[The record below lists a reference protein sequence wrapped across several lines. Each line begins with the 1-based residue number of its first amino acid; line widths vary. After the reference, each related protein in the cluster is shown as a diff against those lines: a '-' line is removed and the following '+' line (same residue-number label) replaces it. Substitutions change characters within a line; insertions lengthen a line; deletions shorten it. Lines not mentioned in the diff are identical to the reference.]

1 MIKAVMEMGT
11 NSTRLLIADLK
22 KRELKVLK
30 KDLITT
36 RLGEGVDKNKRLN
49 GKAVERGLKALR
61 AFKKEIDKYDVS
73 SYKLVGTSALRDVNN
88 GEKFQ
93 KLIKEEIGY
102 DLEIISGQKE
112 AEFIF
117 KGVTFGYDFS
127 DYIIIDIGGGST
139 EFICKNIE
147 EEQVEMKSLDSGAVR
162 LTERFI
168 ADPALELSKNVIKKM
183 SKFVEQ
189 ELEKEIEILTGEDNL
204 IGVGGTIT
212 TLAAI
217 LLKLENYDPQAIH
230 DYVLDFSQ
238 VNKVLDKLR
247 KLDLAKRKKV
257 KGLNPD
263 RADIIIA
270 GIVILIEIMKNLR
283 SLKLRVSDYDML
295 HGLLIEA

>member
-147 EEQVEMKSLDSGAVR
+147 EEQVEMKSLDIGAVR